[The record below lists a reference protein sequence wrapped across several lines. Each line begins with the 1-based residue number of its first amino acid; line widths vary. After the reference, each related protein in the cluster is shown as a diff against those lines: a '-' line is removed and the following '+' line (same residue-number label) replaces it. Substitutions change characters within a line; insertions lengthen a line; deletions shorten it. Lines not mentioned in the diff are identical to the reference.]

1 MKKVLHEG
9 VITSFVPRVPCIRCL
24 KRSDPSRVLDNLW
37 DNLVLDLVT
46 IVCFRIAKGDI

>member
-1 MKKVLHEG
+1 MKALLQALYLGYTMHSLPQKVRPFEPL
-9 VITSFVPRVPCIRCL
+9 
-24 KRSDPSRVLDNLW
+24 RVLDNLW